1 MIFGGGLL
9 QKIDV
14 VLVLLNVND
23 CKSVLKT
30 LNFEAVNLV
39 AILTEGGDGVAIKLG
54 KKQIPFVS
62 FASMQKLLDRGAD
75 YVWLIGDCLV
85 DVGDIWKMKKF
96 LMASGV
102 PEDNIVNFEIMSHI
116 SLYWL
121 SNLKYIEEH
130 GADFFATGI
139 SYTEI
144 GLDLDYIPHKRGRG
158 VNLAC
163 SNQDLLQGY
172 QTAKYVFEHVEPG
185 TIKYV
190 LIGLTPY
197 SFRYEN
203 AKSFAVCSRNL
214 QYMLALNLP
223 PQNLHDM
230 LLKLL
235 TGENVRNIFR
245 NVSSDD
251 ADLNFDELKKMV
263 HRQIPAV
270 AVINWETE
278 LKNVTKK
285 FFPDTVEKNLR
296 VLEDYIRLCL
306 ANGAKPIGMVFPFAP
321 IIQEHYDAE
330 LLKNFRE
337 VIGEFEKA
345 YDFVCVDMFTPHL
358 GYDYFY
364 NMAHLNFRGARE
376 VSALVSLQLF
386 KKDLFEPEAFCD
398 MSYSYF
404 DTLSD
409 MLIKN
414 DYNALMDY
422 VFKMTIDRLSRKPKL
437 KVGFV
442 LFDAAMWCGDE
453 LYNYFVADERFEPT
467 ILMCL
472 RRDVESEI
480 VREEF
485 YRSVNQFQS
494 RGLNVVALPENDSPA
509 PECDVLIYLT
519 PYMDILPD
527 AAQFMRKKVTT
538 LLTYIP
544 YGCNMTTWNISAIPI
559 FDIGWKF
566 FFDTQY
572 HLKLLERSCRTGM
585 PRGLYSGYPKTD
597 VFFRTDSNLTFDWK
611 VTRPDAKKIIWAPH
625 WSINTGIEYSTFQ
638 WNYKFMYEFAKAH
651 PEISWVVKPHPNLL
665 HAAVTTGLFA
675 SEEAFKDYLRA
686 WDELP
691 NAKVVTGGYYQ
702 AIFATS
708 DGMIHDSGSFIAEYQ
723 YTHKPMIFLTRETQ
737 RFNEL
742 GNALMNVTYRVD
754 GRDLQA
760 IADMMEMVFVEG
772 RDPLKS
778 ERLKFFNEHMNY
790 VKHNGMTASEFI
802 YRSIAE
808 SF

>member
-1 MIFGGGLL
+1 M

-23 CKSVLKT
+23 FKSALKS
-30 LNFEAVNLV
+30 LNFDAANLV
-39 AILTEGGDGVAIKLG
+39 AIVSEGGDGLAIKLG
-54 KKQIPFVS
+54 SKQIPFVS
-62 FASMQKLLDRGAD
+62 FSLMQKLLDRGAD
-75 YVWLIGDCLV
+75 YVWLINGWV
-85 DVGDIWKMKKF
+85 NDVGDIWKMKKF
-96 LMASGV
+96 LLASGV
-102 PEDNIVNFEIMSHI
+102 PEDNIVNFEILPHI
-116 SLYWL
+116 GPHWL
-121 SNLKYIEEH
+121 GNLKYIEEH

-139 SYTEI
+139 SYTEV

-235 TGENVRNIFR
+235 TGENIRNIFR
-245 NVSSDD
+245 NVSSAN
-251 ADLNFDELKKMV
+251 ADLNFDKLKEET
-263 HRQIPAV
+263 HRTIPATAIV
-270 AVINWETE
+270 NWESE
-278 LKNVTKK
+278 LGNVTKK

-306 ANGAKPIGMVFPFAP
+306 ENGAKPIGMVFPFAP
-321 IIQEHYDAE
+321 IIQDNYDAE

-337 VIGEFEKA
+337 IIGEFEEA
-345 YDFVCVDMFTPHL
+345 YDFVCVDMFTPRL

-364 NMAHLNFRGARE
+364 NMSHLNLRGARE
-376 VSALVSLQLF
+376 ASAMVSLQLF
-386 KKDLFEPEAFCD
+386 KKDLFDPKDFCD
-398 MSYSYF
+398 MSYSYLNA
-404 DTLSD
+404 LSN
-409 MLIKN
+409 MLIKD

-422 VFKMTIDRLSRKPKL
+422 VFKMTVRRLSRKPKL

-453 LYNYFVADERFEPT
+453 LYNYFAADERFEPM
-467 ILMCL
+467 ILMGL
-472 RRDVESEI
+472 RCDVEGEI

-485 YRSVNQFQS
+485 RRGVEQFKA
-494 RGLNVVALPENDSPA
+494 RGLNVVALTEKNSPVPA
-509 PECDVLIYLT
+509 QDVLIFLT
-519 PYMDILPD
+519 PYLYVLPD
-527 AAQFMRKKVTT
+527 ALRAENLTAST
-538 LLTYIP
+538 LLTYVP
-544 YGCNMTTWNISAIPI
+544 YDFGISTYNLSNHTLLRVAWKNFFQSPI
-559 FDIGWKF
+559 NLQMYEKI
-566 FFDTQY
+566 
-572 HLKLLERSCRTGM
+572 SNVGM
-585 PRGLYSGYPKTD
+585 PRGIFSGYPKMD
-597 VFFRTDSNLTFDWK
+597 VFFSGKAFTFDWK
-611 VTRPDAKKIIWAPH
+611 MTTPDAKKIIWAPH
-625 WSINTGIEYSTFQ
+625 WSINNGVNYATFQ
-638 WNYKFMYEFAKAH
+638 WNYRFMYEFAKAH
-651 PEISWVVKPHPNLL
+651 PEISWVVKPHPNLPF
-665 HAAVTTGLFA
+665 ATVDTGLFA
-675 SEEAFKDYLRA
+675 SIEAYRAYLQA
-686 WDELP
+686 WNELP

-742 GNALMNVTYRVD
+742 GQGVMNVTYRVD

-760 IADMMEMVFVEG
+760 IADMMEMVFIQG
-772 RDPLKS
+772 HDPLKS